1 MMHTALGRGIVMAD
15 SEPHLVPFAQ
25 GITDFGMHSSDG
37 VTKHLVEYFKL
48 PTSFLK
54 KKGK

>member
-15 SEPHLVPFAQ
+15 SEPHLVPFAR

-37 VTKHLVEYFKL
+37 VAKHLAQYFNL
-48 PTSFLK
+48 PYPFEK
-54 KKGK
+54 I